1 MCAPATDATS
11 PSTAPTISPAP
22 PYAKISARSCK
33 TEVVYGSDIDH
44 AATASGKP
52 YAQLPNAFRYR
63 TEAVAG
69 CTCNGKDQAGLSSIP
84 VENDPTLRKGDIV
97 AGADGLVVANPNG
110 GKRAEANFTPLP
122 ELVRARLKNV
132 PVVAKE

>member
-1 MCAPATDATS
+1 MRTCDGRYFPLNGTDNQSRAAICENFC
-11 PSTAPTISPAP
+11 P
-22 PYAKISARSCK
+22 SCK

-69 CTCNGKDQAGLSSIP
+69 CSCNGKDQAGLSSIP

-97 AGADGLVVANPNG
+97 AGAKGLVVANPNG

-122 ELVRARLKNV
+122 ESVRARLKNV